1 MLRDGKGG
9 SSPGDWLPGRRH
21 GSRSGVEY
29 GHSVAPVGQDPRGRR
44 CCGGSSANL
53 GPCGKQRA
61 LGWPPGLAGVQLA
74 QWWLWRLWR
83 ELRWRGSIFLYG
95 GVPSYYYPPPRFTTI
110 RRLNPI
116 TLRRSLT
123 IPRRQT
129 ITALNSG
136 CSSVFHFA
144 EPVAGGCAAVT
155 PNSRDAASRG
165 ARGAEPIAPAGLDW
179 LAVNAEISQHE

>member
-1 MLRDGKGG
+1 VTGRVAHPLEIGCQAVDTAHDRESNMGIRLRQLAKT
-9 SSPGDWLPGRRH
+9 LA
-21 GSRSGVEY
+21 V
-29 GHSVAPVGQDPRGRR
+29 
-44 CCGGSSANL
+44 
-53 GPCGKQRA
+53 
-61 LGWPPGLAGVQLA
+61 AGVVAAVPQISA
-74 QWWLWRLWR
+74 HA
-83 ELRWRGSIFLYG
+83 ENNERWGGRQAWQGYSWHNGGYG
-95 GVPSYYYPPPRFTTI
+95 GYGGNYDGGGVSFSMAASRATTTRLPRFTTI
-110 RRLNPI
+110 RRLNAI